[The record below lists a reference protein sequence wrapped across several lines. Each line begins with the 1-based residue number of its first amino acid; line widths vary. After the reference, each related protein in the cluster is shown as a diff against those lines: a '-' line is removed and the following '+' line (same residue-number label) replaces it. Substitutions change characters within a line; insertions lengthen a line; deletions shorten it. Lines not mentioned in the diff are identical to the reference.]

1 MKRSVQCRLA
11 VPPLLPACLPACR
24 RAEIA
29 AMEAQLKHT
38 VDAIAQKRRSMD
50 GLQQEIDKRVG
61 LSGRLGHSQGRIRTA
76 PV

>member
-1 MKRSVQCRLA
+1 
-11 VPPLLPACLPACR
+11 
-24 RAEIA
+24 
-29 AMEAQLKHT
+29 MEAQLKHT